1 MKQGY
6 LSQYF
11 KGVASKKL
19 SEVEVNPELSH
30 QHEFNGVKNM
40 MSILGRRKENGSLM
54 PSLCIS
60 MTWQSSPLLMTGP

>member
-40 MSILGRRKENGSLM
+40 MSMKALVAELGKIWSANM
-54 PSLCIS
+54 A
-60 MTWQSSPLLMTGP
+60 SP

>member
-40 MSILGRRKENGSLM
+40 MSIFGETEGKRVVDSKFM
-54 PSLCIS
+54 
-60 MTWQSSPLLMTGP
+60 